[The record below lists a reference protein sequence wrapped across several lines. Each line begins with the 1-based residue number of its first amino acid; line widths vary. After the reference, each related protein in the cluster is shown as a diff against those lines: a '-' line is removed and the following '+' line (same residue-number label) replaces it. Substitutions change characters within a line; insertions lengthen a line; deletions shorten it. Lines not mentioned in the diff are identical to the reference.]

1 MSETPQPALD
11 LKGDTPK
18 QWDPENEAQW
28 EGGGKQLA
36 NRGSAFHPGVGGV
49 CRSRGAYGDS
59 SSSFILWM

>member
-36 NRGSAFHPGVGGV
+36 NFLGQQRAKGSHL
-49 CRSRGAYGDS
+49 R
-59 SSSFILWM
+59 